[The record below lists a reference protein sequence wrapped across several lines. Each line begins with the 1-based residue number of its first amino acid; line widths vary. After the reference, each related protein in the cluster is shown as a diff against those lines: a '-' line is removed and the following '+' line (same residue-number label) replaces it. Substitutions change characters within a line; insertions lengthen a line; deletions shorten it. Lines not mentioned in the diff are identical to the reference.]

1 MRKIFIFILT
11 LTLVMPP
18 LALQAGTSSAITYL
32 KSQTPNEWITM
43 ALVAGGESSV
53 SKDYLKTFSGTLAT
67 DYAKR
72 ILAIVAVGENP
83 RTFAGVDLVQGLK
96 NLTQGGQIGDVNLL
110 NDDAWGILAL
120 RAAGVSETDAVVAGA
135 KSYLLAHQETDGGWG
150 YAVGAGADTN
160 DTAAV
165 LMALKD
171 VGLSVSDLSITAAL
185 QYLHQAQNSD
195 GGFPYVSGSASD
207 SGSTSWVLAAAQ
219 KYSQTAS
226 DWSKNA
232 STPVSFLNSLQLT
245 NGSYKW
251 QASDTAGSAI
261 MTAFAVVALTGGYYP
276 VSPAA
281 TTTGGVEVSFRI
293 EGSATTICQGSLT
306 AVTALEVVTKASSIC
321 NFTYHIQTSSFGQY
335 LDQIAADKSAG
346 VSGWLYLVNWQQA
359 QVGAADY
366 NLQAGDQVLWFFG
379 EFTWRPLRLSLSQPT
394 VQDGQSL
401 NVKAESFVES
411 KLAWQS
417 EEGVVI
423 KGGTANIT
431 TNSQGEAVVIAGSA
445 DFNLAGEGVGLVR
458 SAKMPVVVGE
468 SSSQTVAL
476 DVNIESTIITPPPP
490 TTAFTVSSTSL
501 SFGNIKAGQNIQRDL
516 TITNTGTSALYL
528 GTIVNGDEVFTNYL
542 KLNQKIWSEWQA
554 NLVSGSSLL
563 VNVTFNLPAT
573 YSNSGNRAGH
583 LVFWATAVTK

>member
-1 MRKIFIFILT
+1 
-11 LTLVMPP
+11 
-18 LALQAGTSSAITYL
+18 
-32 KSQTPNEWITM
+32 
-43 ALVAGGESSV
+43 
-53 SKDYLKTFSGTLAT
+53 
-67 DYAKR
+67 
-72 ILAIVAVGENP
+72 
-83 RTFAGVDLVQGLK
+83 VQGLK
-96 NLTQGGQIGDVNLL
+96 NLAKDGQIGDASLL

-120 RAAGVSETDAVVAGA
+120 RAAGVAETDTVVAGA

-171 VGLSVSDLSITAAL
+171 VGLSVSDSAIAAAL
-185 QYLHQAQNSD
+185 QYLHQTQNSD

-219 KYSQTAS
+219 KYNQTISEWTKSA
-226 DWSKNA
+226 N
-232 STPVSFLNSLQLT
+232 TPASFLNSLQLT
-245 NGSYKW
+245 DGSYKW
-251 QASDTAGSAI
+251 QASDEVGSAT

-276 VSPAA
+276 VSPAV

-293 EGSATTICQGSLT
+293 EGSATTVCQGSLK
-306 AVTALEVVTKASSIC
+306 AVTALEVVAKASSVC

-335 LDQIAADKSAG
+335 LDQIASDKSAG
-346 VSGWLYLVNWQQA
+346 TSGWLYLVNWRQA

-394 VQDGQSL
+394 VQAGQSI

-411 KLAWQS
+411 KLAWQP

-423 KGGTANIT
+423 KGGSANVT
-431 TNSQGEAVVIAGSA
+431 TNAQGEAAVVAGSN
-445 DFNLAGEGVGLVR
+445 DFNLVGESAGLVR
-458 SAKMPVVVGE
+458 SAKTPVLVGE

-476 DVNIESTIITPPPP
+476 DVDIEPTIITPPPP
-490 TTAFTVSSTSL
+490 TTAFTVSSVSL
-501 SFGNIKAGQNIQRDL
+501 SFGNIKAGQEIKRDL
-516 TITNTGTSALYL
+516 TITNTGTKALYL
-528 GTIVNGDEVFTNYL
+528 GAIVSGDEVFASYL

-554 NLVSGSSLL
+554 NLTSGSSLP
-563 VNVTFNLPAT
+563 VNVTFNLPAA
-573 YSNSGNRAGH
+573 YSNSGHHTGH